1 MTTVQI
7 TINTMNAES
16 TFNLGIELGSVCR
29 GGELIALNGELG
41 AGKTW
46 LAKGIGKGLHISE
59 PIHSP
64 TFTLINE
71 YHGRI
76 SMVHVDFYR
85 LNYVDEVYNL
95 GLDEYLDHGH
105 VVVIEW
111 ADKFASALPPDYL
124 HIQITSP
131 GDSSRQLKVTQAG
144 NSCGH
149 LFQALNR
156 IKGNL

>member
-1 MTTVQI
+1 MATEI
-7 TINTMNAES
+7 MTINTLTAES

-41 AGKTW
+41 VGKTW
-46 LAKGIGKGLHISE
+46 LAKGIGKGLHIAE

-71 YHGRI
+71 YRGKLP
-76 SMVHVDFYR
+76 MVHVDFYR
-85 LNYVDEVYNL
+85 LNDLDEVFNL
-95 GLDEYLDHGH
+95 GLDEYQDQGH

-124 HIQITSP
+124 NIQITSQ
-131 GDSSRQLKVTQAG
+131 DDTSRQLMVTQTG
-144 NSCGH
+144 DSCRH
-149 LFQALNR
+149 LFQALIR
-156 IKGNL
+156 IKGTV